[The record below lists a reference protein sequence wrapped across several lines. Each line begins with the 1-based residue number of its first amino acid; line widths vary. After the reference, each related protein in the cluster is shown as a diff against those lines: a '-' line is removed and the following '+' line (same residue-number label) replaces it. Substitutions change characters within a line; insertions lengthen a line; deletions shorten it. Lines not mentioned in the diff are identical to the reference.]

1 MIRVILLLLLCSTA
15 HAATDEF
22 ADRVVWVTSDQPV
35 RICMLPPSPAVVSC
49 TAVPPLFCE
58 EVDGSWFISL
68 DPAGMPPQTEMYH
81 WVTYTAG
88 NESRSQL
95 VNITVYRFAP
105 HSINVNLSAIDPT
118 DLKNKIDEVM
128 APGVFTIIM
137 MVGLLA
143 ILYVNRRRFR

>member
-1 MIRVILLLLLCSTA
+1 M
-15 HAATDEF
+15 
-22 ADRVVWVTSDQPV
+22 
-35 RICMLPPSPAVVSC
+35 
-49 TAVPPLFCE
+49 
-58 EVDGSWFISL
+58 
-68 DPAGMPPQTEMYH
+68 
-81 WVTYTAG
+81 
-88 NESRSQL
+88 

-143 ILYVNRRRFR
+143 ILYVNRRRFRCLHDIRMLFWRAKV